1 MHNASHFQRLL
12 TLLSRRPE
20 SQTWNPSV
28 LFAARRPEFIAMII
42 AGIMHHTSKY
52 CNSNNLNCTRTEGRI
67 RSVCGVY
74 SGRDDTSETCRAT
87 TPGVHIIAVSETV
100 WDALAQGP
108 GYSSFDDIRREASF
122 PNAVHCIIAFQA
134 FCAARNLR
142 VYRIENVW
150 QTNTVVFDWRRR
162 SVKAWP

>member
-1 MHNASHFQRLL
+1 
-12 TLLSRRPE
+12 
-20 SQTWNPSV
+20 
-28 LFAARRPEFIAMII
+28 MII

-108 GYSSFDDIRREASF
+108 GYSSFDDIRREASL

-142 VYRIENVW
+142 VYGIENVCV
-150 QTNTVVFDWRRR
+150 TNKYSSIWLKTEVCEGLTVECIASGGF
-162 SVKAWP
+162 